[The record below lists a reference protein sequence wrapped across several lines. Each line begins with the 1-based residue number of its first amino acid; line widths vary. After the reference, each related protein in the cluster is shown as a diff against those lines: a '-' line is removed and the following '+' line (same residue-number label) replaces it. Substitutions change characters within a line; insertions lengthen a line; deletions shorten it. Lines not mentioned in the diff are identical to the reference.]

1 MSLLGKILN
10 EHFLNMASVG
20 NRGIVVESA
29 THGSHCD
36 DEGRVV
42 RALYDILVQ
51 LDDLFDSRDY
61 NTLSEIALQF
71 IMECLQLTGKCA
83 LASDLI

>member
-1 MSLLGKILN
+1 MSLLGKILD

-20 NRGIVVESA
+20 TRGIVVESA
-29 THGSHCD
+29 AHGSHCD

-51 LDDLFDSRDY
+51 LDDLFDPRDY
-61 NTLSEIALQF
+61 NTILETAFQWI
-71 IMECLQLTGKCA
+71 
-83 LASDLI
+83 